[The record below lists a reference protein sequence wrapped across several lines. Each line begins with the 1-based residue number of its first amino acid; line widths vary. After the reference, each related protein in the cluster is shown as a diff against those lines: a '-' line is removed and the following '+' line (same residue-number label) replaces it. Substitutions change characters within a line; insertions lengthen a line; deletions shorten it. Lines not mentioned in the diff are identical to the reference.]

1 HAFWRRRV
9 PHRLGRAGGR
19 GRAEG
24 GRGMIDG
31 RWSMV
36 KSFDRASDHRPS
48 DHRPFHALPLH
59 FEVDPN
65 SVAGAI
71 CPEDSGWLAS
81 TGRWARSGG
90 SPGPAWAAAASAAGS
105 EGWSE
110 PCWIS
115 RAPKIFSKL
124 GNPYLRTIGPLMTA
138 LLLHGTEAGRAL
150 VSGSGAPRS
159 II

>member
-1 HAFWRRRV
+1 MAHERWPMV
-9 PHRLGRAGGR
+9 
-19 GRAEG
+19 
-24 GRGMIDG
+24 DG
-31 RWSMV
+31 QIPGSGL
-36 KSFDRASDHRPS
+36 RPS
-48 DHRPFHALPLH
+48 TIRPSHSLPPH
-59 FEVDPN
+59 SEVDPN

-115 RAPKIFSKL
+115 REPKIFSKL
-124 GNPYLRTIGPLMTA
+124 GKPYLRTIGPLMTA
-138 LLLHGTEAGRAL
+138 LLLHGTE
-150 VSGSGAPRS
+150 
-159 II
+159 